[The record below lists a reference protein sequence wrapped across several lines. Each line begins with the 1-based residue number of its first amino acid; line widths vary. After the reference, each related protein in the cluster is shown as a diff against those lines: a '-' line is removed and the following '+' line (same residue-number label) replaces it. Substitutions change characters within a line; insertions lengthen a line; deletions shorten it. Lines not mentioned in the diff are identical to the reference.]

1 MIIHEWS
8 TGLGWQGQM
17 TLNCMTGNTSTFVRQ
32 GDDVRCKNIPICAV

>member
-17 TLNCMTGNTSTFVRQ
+17 TLNCMTGNTSTFGEVS
-32 GDDVRCKNIPICAV
+32 